1 MKNISRKTI
10 CFKRIQLFIFLG
22 LLLIGG
28 QVKAQQATKVK
39 VVREDF
45 ERAVFSSNY
54 ILPDPGFWD
63 FYDFS
68 YATEANMAG
77 NAGECII
84 TKNSTWVGHNYDHPD
99 HTTGTGYYLLAVKEA
114 GIIPKKIYAT
124 TVPYV
129 RKGELVTFGV
139 YYKDVDGGYNFKIQA
154 TGAGLDNQTKT
165 SDLFYDSSGQW
176 KFWSYAVAATQDG
189 AITFSIVDQYGY
201 GDGGSMHKF
210 GVDDITVTMKAIQ
223 MTSPVSL
230 NAYTKINTQVA
241 TPFQAKYANP
251 LGSGNYTYV
260 WQKHNGSSWIAAT
273 GTGATGSGNA
283 SSFTAGFTPTAESTE
298 GNVYYRLKVT
308 AGSETLYSDVITVK
322 YTATEYLLREDFGG
336 SWPSTDQT
344 ALSGASG
351 DWWMTT
357 GTQPAMTTDF
367 TYGQPDNTEGNRD
380 KAEQAY
386 GTRPIEL
393 EVDGAALYA
402 ITKLAGWQLPL
413 PGFSGEK
420 WKWGYAD
427 GGGKGVFDDHSFPG
441 DNSRGYFMYAVN
453 KTGAEKTL
461 YEAVIPVT
469 TDMLGQ
475 SFSLKAWQVALWGKV
490 TGNQFKLEVKSAGG
504 TVMNSVE
511 FEVSDDWEERE
522 VRFYIPRN
530 YSGSTVK
537 IRISSVGDNLWLGL
551 DDISLTDY
559 ESYVTITSPASG
571 STVGSNVNFAVDYK
585 YVSPSIKYRWQKSA
599 DGSSGWTDITAL
611 DGSATG
617 LSGMFATYV
626 SPVEDGYYYRVL
638 IIDGSNASNDFTGA
652 LTSAPVQVFR
662 DADYLIREDFGGCG
676 STQNFVYKADNLYV
690 IPGYDYVNVDAG
702 TVRPNPGSGYYII
715 TNQVYP
721 NYWSNGGSES
731 TTDWY
736 TDVTDHSDCKDG
748 YFLLVH
754 ARKAL
759 DGEIMKFYTT
769 TLSDLCAGS
778 KLSFKAWIANLEK
791 NPNTR
796 QNFKFLVSFNNGS
809 TQEITTGEINGGS
822 SAPWIQYGI
831 DFFVPQGATSATLS
845 ILAEGEWD
853 WGKAFALDD
862 IEIKALGPVQILTP
876 AGAEIP
882 VLSGRKE
889 TLTGSYACGNLTG
902 TLTYQWQVRSENGA
916 WVNCTGTGS
925 TGTHANANFTTDY
938 TTVPIEEPVYYRF
951 MITGNNGSAHSDPV
965 KFIPKDIS
973 MSKIYFVCPDNMTD
987 GQASFYR
994 GSNGEYSPGMVSRGE
1009 PGYLPSL
1016 IHMEVPEIPG
1026 ITYKWYTSEFGGAE
1040 DLLPDQ
1046 DEYDYTQK
1054 FPSEQAVKDPIIVS
1068 DGKTHTMSVQNERNT
1083 EGQFKERTYW
1093 VEICDAQGI
1102 PVPDMKRV
1110 AYSLQPGYL
1119 CGSVDA
1125 VVSPAKARRIHRESF
1140 GGTDPGDP
1148 KVKQEPIDHIKIDY
1162 EQHKI
1167 DDQDLPEGG
1176 YIITKE
1182 SPGGSSGG
1190 WMKMADHIYEDQPN
1204 ETHGYLVAVNA
1215 TENPGRFYTHQ
1226 LTNLGACRNIELV
1239 ITGWFTSF
1247 VNWNGLE
1254 KVNLKF
1260 ILTNTDTGEVLAEY
1274 LSGNMLDAEG
1284 NRWRQYGFRFF
1295 VPEGVTGITLEVVNN
1310 NFGTGGGN
1318 DALMDDI
1325 EIYLVIPPVTL
1336 VPSVSGYVCAR
1347 EEGVAILQGT
1357 YTDDGTL
1364 GNYLDYRWEFSSTGK
1379 DGPWQPVGSIGNV
1392 TSGVITTEK
1401 SSLVIDRFTAANNGY
1416 YRLVVGQS
1424 GAFNDT
1430 PNYACLAVSEPRELI
1445 FAASVDILPA
1455 PSLAGNRTAF
1465 CYSDVDEDG
1474 YITITNQDTQVSE
1487 SSPYASYTWMVGG
1500 TVVADTT
1507 AKTMRLK
1514 LEDYAPGFYTVS
1526 LTANNSVGCTEA
1538 STHEFVLFPKV
1549 TTWTGEGE
1557 ANNWNDFRNWDNGV
1571 PGSCTNVII
1580 PNGSIDVNQTTLLDH
1595 YPLLI
1600 EPTVD
1605 SLNLVNDYTN
1615 SQLYLNLQKEKQNDT
1630 GFSLRPACDTI
1641 IFKMGGGVA
1650 RTNYLNYRFAEVDLD
1665 VKPGR
1670 WYTVSAPLRAMYSGD
1685 YFVEGS
1691 VKRQNPAV
1699 YMMKYNTT
1707 NPQTQ
1712 DTPAKV
1718 TGDFSNPF
1726 NTLTEELYPGLGYAI
1741 GVYDGEDLEQQL
1753 QSFRFPKDSATYSM
1767 WNYHGVYLGETKEMD
1782 RTGLGRFTYEQRIAM
1797 DGNLPS
1803 NRKIEGFDVEVKD
1816 DKSTYT
1822 TALLGNPF
1830 MSHLDF
1836 GEFKRMNPSITGG
1849 YYIWT
1854 DNETFE
1860 AYNPGVFSDDPN
1872 LIAPMQSFIVEKTG
1886 EISSLQFNFSM
1897 SMTTSDITLR
1907 SRSTRS
1913 PEEATLRMDVL
1924 RDQVA
1929 QSHIRLKYVP
1939 FEKNR
1944 YQARKDMWTLFSKD
1958 NMTPAVL
1965 YTLLDGKAASIHTL
1979 GDLSEPI
1986 ELGIRT
1992 DVKGKL
1998 TLRLSGMETFDTFQD
2013 IYLQDTFTG
2022 TLQNMRENPEYTF
2035 DNQTGSVE
2043 GRLFLR
2049 IGEIKEDDIP
2059 DSGIRIAVGKG
2070 RVMASSSVDDPIESV
2085 KIHALNG
2092 RLIYNKRAIRQSSV
2106 SLNVLIPEQV
2116 ALITVITRN
2125 RQKTEK
2131 VIIR

>member
-10 CFKRIQLFIFLG
+10 CFKHIQFILLLG

-28 QVKAQQATKVK
+28 PVKAQQATRVD
-39 VVREDF
+39 VVMEDF
-45 ERAVFSSNY
+45 DSYGFSGNY
-54 ILPDPGFWD
+54 ILPNPGFWD
-63 FYDFS
+63 FYDFK

-84 TKNSTWVGHNYDHPD
+84 TKNSTWVGHGFDHPD
-99 HTTGTGYYLLAVKEA
+99 HTTGTGYYLFAVKEA
-114 GIIPKKIYAT
+114 GTVPKKIYAAT
-124 TVPYV
+124 IPYV
-129 RKGELVTFGV
+129 KKGELVMFGV
-139 YYKDVDGGYNFKIQA
+139 YYKNVNAGYNFEIQA
-154 TGAGLDNQTKT
+154 MGTGLGGQTKT
-165 SDLFYDSSGQW
+165 SDQFYDASEDW
-176 KFWSYAVAATQDG
+176 KFWSYSVVATENG
-189 AITFSIVDQYGY
+189 AITFSIVDKWGY
-201 GDGGSMHKF
+201 YDRMHMF
-210 GVDDITVTMKAIQ
+210 GVDDITVSMKAIQ
-223 MTSPVSL
+223 IASPASL
-230 NAYTKINTQVA
+230 NISTQVNTQVS

-251 LGSGNYTYV
+251 LGSGNCTYT
-260 WQKHNGSSWIAAT
+260 WQKYNGSSWIAAT
-273 GTGATGSGNA
+273 GTGATGSK
-283 SSFTAGFTPTAESTE
+283 STTSFTAEFTPTAESVE
-298 GNVYYRLKVT
+298 GDVYYRLMVT
-308 AGSETLYSDVITVK
+308 AGGETLYSDIITVK
-322 YTATEYLLREDFGG
+322 YIATKYLLKEDFGG
-336 SWPSTDQT
+336 SWPS
-344 ALSGASG
+344 SGDSG
-351 DWWMTT
+351 DWWMAT
-357 GTQPAMTTDF
+357 GTQPDMTTDF
-367 TYGQPDNTEGNRD
+367 IYGQPDNTDDNRD
-380 KAEQAY
+380 KAEQSY
-386 GTRPIEL
+386 GIRPIKL
-393 EVDGAALYA
+393 DQNGDALYA

-413 PGFSGEK
+413 PGFSGDK
-420 WKWGYAD
+420 WKWGHGD
-427 GGGKGVFDDHSFPG
+427 GAGKGAFYDHSFPS

-453 KTGAEKTL
+453 KTSTEKTL

-469 TDMLGQ
+469 SDMKGK
-475 SFSLKAWQVALWGKV
+475 SFSLNAWQVALWGRV
-490 TGNQFKLEVKSAGG
+490 DGLPYQFKLEVKDAGN
-504 TVMNSVE
+504 TVMNSAE
-511 FEVSDDWEERE
+511 FKVSDDWEERKLL
-522 VRFYIPRN
+522 FYIPSN
-530 YSGSTVK
+530 YSGSSIK
-537 IRISSVGDNLWLGL
+537 IRISSVGENLWLGL
-551 DDISLTDY
+551 DDISLSGY
-559 ESYVTITSPASG
+559 ESFVTITSPASG
-571 STVGSNVNFAVDYK
+571 SAVGSNVNFAVNYK
-585 YVSPSIKYRWQKSA
+585 YISPSIKYRWQKSA

-611 DGSATG
+611 DGSVTG
-617 LSGMFATYV
+617 LSGTFATYI
-626 SPVEDGYYYRVL
+626 SSVEDGYYYRVS
-638 IIDGSNASNDFTGA
+638 IIDGSDTGTDFTGA

-662 DADYLIREDFGGCG
+662 YSDYLIKEDFGGCG
-676 STQNFVYKADNLYV
+676 STQNFVYKGDNSYV
-690 IPGYDYVNVDAG
+690 IPGYSYTDADAG
-702 TVRPNPGSGYYII
+702 TVRPNPGTSQYII
-715 TNQVYP
+715 ANQVYL
-721 NYWSNGGSES
+721 NYWTEGDGEK

-736 TDVTDHSDCKDG
+736 MDVKDHSGCGDG
-748 YFLLVH
+748 YFLLVNGR
-754 ARKAL
+754 AA
-759 DGEIMKFYTT
+759 DDDEIMQFYTT
-769 TLSDLCAGS
+769 TLFDLCAGS
-778 KLSFKAWIANLEK
+778 KLSFKAWIADLEK
-791 NPNTR
+791 NPDTR
-796 QNFKFLVSFNNGS
+796 QNFKFLITFNNGR
-809 TQEITTGEINGGS
+809 TEEKTTGEILGGNG
-822 SAPWIQYGI
+822 APWIQYGME
-831 DFFVPQGATSATLS
+831 FFVPQGATSATFS
-845 ILAEGEWD
+845 ILAEGKWD
-853 WGKAFALDD
+853 WAKGFALDD
-862 IEIKALGPVQILTP
+862 IEIKVLSSVQILTP
-876 AGAEIP
+876 AESEISII
-882 VLSGRKE
+882 SGMKE

-902 TLTYQWQVRSENGA
+902 TLTYQWQKRSETGEWVDCNETGA
-916 WVNCTGTGS
+916 
-925 TGTHANANFTTDY
+925 TGTHANGNFTTDY
-938 TTVPIEEPVYYRF
+938 TTASIKEPVYYRF
-951 MITGNNGSAHSDPV
+951 KVTGGSESVYSDPV
-965 KFIPKDIS
+965 KIIPEEIS
-973 MSKIYFVCPDNMTD
+973 QSQICFVCPDNMED
-987 GQASFYR
+987 GQAATPR
-994 GSNGEYSPGMVSRGE
+994 GGGNGFLPGMVSLNE

-1016 IHMEVPEIPG
+1016 IHMEMPEIFG
-1026 ITYKWYTSEFGGAE
+1026 ITYKWYTSEQGG
-1040 DLLPDQ
+1040 DPLPDQ
-1046 DEYDYTQK
+1046 DDYNYNQS
-1054 FPSEQAVKDPIIVS
+1054 FFSESAIEDPEILP

-1093 VEICDAQGI
+1093 VEICDENGVPI
-1102 PVPDMKRV
+1102 PDMERI
-1110 AYSLQPGYL
+1110 AYSLLPGYL

-1125 VVSPAKARRIHRESF
+1125 VISPANARRIHRESF
-1140 GGTDPGDP
+1140 GGTDPADP
-1148 KVKQEPIDHIKIDY
+1148 KIKQTPIENIRIDY
-1162 EQHKI
+1162 EQYTI
-1167 DDQDLPEGG
+1167 DDQNLPEGG
-1176 YIITKE
+1176 YVITKE
-1182 SPGGSSGG
+1182 SPVGGENGG
-1190 WMKMADHIYEDQPN
+1190 WAAIEDHIYGDQPN
-1204 ETHGYLVAVNA
+1204 EVHGYLVAVNA
-1215 TENPGRFYTHQ
+1215 TEQPGRFYTHQ

-1239 ITGWFTSF
+1239 FTGWFTSF
-1247 VNWNGLE
+1247 VKWNGQE

-1260 ILTNTDTGEVLAEY
+1260 ILTDTDTGEVLADFI
-1274 LSGNMLDAEG
+1274 SGNMVDADV
-1284 NRWRQYGFRFF
+1284 RWRQFGFRFF
-1295 VPEGVTGITLEVVNN
+1295 VPTGVTSITLEVINN
-1310 NFGTGGGN
+1310 NFGTAGGN
-1318 DALMDDI
+1318 DVLMDDI

-1336 VPSVSGYVCAR
+1336 VPSVSGYVCGK
-1347 EEGVAILQGT
+1347 EEGTATLQGT

-1364 GNYLDYRWEFSSTGK
+1364 GNYLEYRWEFSPSGV
-1379 DGPWQPVGSIGNV
+1379 DGPWQPVGDIGNV

-1401 SSLVIDRFTAANNGY
+1401 SSLTIEHFTAANNGY
-1416 YRLVVGQS
+1416 YRLVVGQP
-1424 GAFNDT
+1424 GAFDGT
-1430 PNYACLAVSEPRELI
+1430 PNYDCMAVSEPRKLT
-1445 FAASVDILPA
+1445 FAASEYRLPE

-1465 CYSDVDEDG
+1465 CYSDVDENG
-1474 YITITNQDTQVSE
+1474 YVTFTNQDGGVTAA
-1487 SSPYASYTWMVGG
+1487 SPYASYTWMVGG

-1526 LTANNSVGCTEA
+1526 LTANNAVGCTEA
-1538 STHEFVLFPKV
+1538 STHEFVIFPKV

-1557 ANNWNDFRNWDNGV
+1557 ENNWNDFRNWDNGV

-1580 PNGSIDVNQTTLLDH
+1580 PNEAINVNQTTLLRH
-1595 YPLLI
+1595 YPLLK

-1605 SLNLVNDYTN
+1605 SLNVSDYAQ
-1615 SQLYLNLQKEKQNDT
+1615 SQQYLNLQKEKQNDT
-1630 GFSLRPACDTI
+1630 EFSLRPACDTI
-1641 IFKMGGGVA
+1641 LFKMGGGVA

-1691 VKRQNPAV
+1691 IKRQNPAV

-1741 GVYDGEDLEQQL
+1741 GVYDGEDTEAQL
-1753 QSFRFPKDSATYSM
+1753 QSFRFPKDSTTYSM

-1782 RTGLGRFTYEQRIAM
+1782 RDSLGRFTYEQRIAM

-1836 GEFKRMNPSITGG
+1836 GQFKEKNPSITGG

-1886 EISSLQFNFSM
+1886 EISSLKFNFSM

-1907 SRSTRS
+1907 SRPTRS

-1965 YTLLDGKAASIHTL
+1965 YTLLDGKAASIRTL

-2035 DNQTGSVE
+2035 DNQTGPVE

-2049 IGEIKEDDIP
+2049 IGEIKEEDIP
-2059 DSGIRIAVGKG
+2059 DSDIHILVGNG
-2070 RVMASSSVDDPIESV
+2070 RVMASSPIDDPIESV

-2092 RLIYNKRAIRQSSV
+2092 RLLYSKQAIRQSSV
-2106 SLNVLIPEQV
+2106 SLSVLIPEQV
-2116 ALITVITRN
+2116 ALITVTTPN